1 MRSLELRF
9 STRELA
15 LGVCCIAWL
24 TAAIKSETF
33 LVIDGAND
41 SSAASRHKRAF
52 SASRQPELD
61 REEYQSVGQSLRVSH
76 LKLERKPASRPVDF
90 QGYPQRTNAMC
101 K

>member
-24 TAAIKSETF
+24 TLPKGETF

-41 SSAASRHKRAF
+41 SSAASRHKKRAF
-52 SASRQPELD
+52 FFVASRQPELE
-61 REEYQSVGQSLRVSH
+61 RGVSRWAISTSFSS
-76 LKLERKPASRPVDF
+76 K
-90 QGYPQRTNAMC
+90 T
-101 K
+101 

>member
-24 TAAIKSETF
+24 TAAIKGETF

-41 SSAASRHKRAF
+41 SSAASRHKKRAF
-52 SASRQPELD
+52 FLASRQPELD
-61 REEYQSVGQSLRVSH
+61 REVS
-76 LKLERKPASRPVDF
+76 KRWAISTSFSSK
-90 QGYPQRTNAMC
+90 T
-101 K
+101 

>member
-24 TAAIKSETF
+24 TAAIKGETF

-41 SSAASRHKRAF
+41 SSAASRHKKRLF
-52 SASRQPELD
+52 SLQADSP
-61 REEYQSVGQSLRVSH
+61 
-76 LKLERKPASRPVDF
+76 
-90 QGYPQRTNAMC
+90 N
-101 K
+101 